1 MPRPK
6 GLRAPGF
13 EEKRREL
20 LDRIRARLGEEGATH
35 ASWRELA
42 AAAGVG
48 LSSMT
53 HYFGK
58 RDEVIRAVLEQERAD
73 SAEGLARLAEPG
85 GDFATSLADAADEI
99 IIHLHKRGGA
109 SLTIGLINGLAHP
122 ELGPAAL
129 ENVLEP
135 WLAALEKRLAAHSGR
150 GEMANVQP
158 RHAALAFA
166 APLILAHLHQEQLG
180 GKAQRP
186 LDPNALAATHV
197 GAFIRAYGKRA
208 EPAPAATGSYI
219 EF

>member
-20 LDRIRARLGEEGATH
+20 LNRIRTRLGEAGATH

-48 LSSMT
+48 LSTMT

-73 SAEGLARLAEPG
+73 SVTALERLAQPG
-85 GDFATSLADAADEI
+85 PDFATSLADAADEI
-99 IIHLHKRGGA
+99 IMHLHERGGA

-129 ENVLEP
+129 DSVVEP
-135 WLAALEKRLAAHSGR
+135 WLAALEARLAAHVER

-180 GKAQRP
+180 GRARRP
-186 LDPNALAATHV
+186 LDPNALAATHI

-208 EPAPAATGSYI
+208 EPAPAVSYT

>member
-20 LDRIRARLGEEGATH
+20 LARIRTRLGEQGATH

-48 LSSMT
+48 LSTMT

-58 RDEVIRAVLEQERAD
+58 RDEVIHAVLEQERAD
-73 SAEGLARLAEPG
+73 SAEGVARLAEPG

-99 IIHLHKRGGA
+99 VMHLHERGGT
-109 SLTIGLINGLAHP
+109 SLTIGLINGLGHP
-122 ELGPAAL
+122 ELGPAVL
-129 ENVLEP
+129 ENVLQP
-135 WLAALEKRLAAHSGR
+135 WLAALERRFAAHAER

-180 GKAQRP
+180 GKVRRP
-186 LDPNALAATHV
+186 LDPNAVAATHI
-197 GAFIRAYGKRA
+197 GAFIRAYGKRG
-208 EPAPAATGSYI
+208 EPTTSAANCVK
-219 EF
+219 F

>member
-1 MPRPK
+1 
-6 GLRAPGF
+6 
-13 EEKRREL
+13 
-20 LDRIRARLGEEGATH
+20 
-35 ASWRELA
+35 
-42 AAAGVG
+42 
-48 LSSMT
+48 MT

-58 RDEVIRAVLEQERAD
+58 RDEVIRSVLEQERAD
-73 SAEGLARLAEPG
+73 SAAGTARLAEPG

-99 IIHLHKRGGA
+99 IIHLHERGGT

-122 ELGPAAL
+122 DLGPATL

-135 WLAALEKRLAAHSGR
+135 WLAALEQRLAAHAER

-166 APLILAHLHQEQLG
+166 APLILAHLHQDQLG
-180 GKAQRP
+180 GRTTRP
-186 LDPNALAATHV
+186 LDSHALAATHI

-208 EPAPAATGSYI
+208 EAAPAEEYV

>member
-20 LDRIRARLGEEGATH
+20 LSRIRARLGERGATH

-48 LSSMT
+48 LSTMT

-73 SAEGLARLAEPG
+73 SAAGVARLAEPG

-99 IIHLHKRGGA
+99 IIHLHERGGD

-135 WLAALEKRLAAHSGR
+135 WLAALEQRLAAHAER

-166 APLILAHLHQEQLG
+166 APLIVAHLHQEQLG
-180 GKAQRP
+180 GKTQRP
-186 LDPNALAATHV
+186 LDSHALATTHI

-208 EPAPAATGSYI
+208 DAAPEASHI

>member
-6 GLRAPGF
+6 GMRAPGF

-20 LDRIRARLGEEGATH
+20 LGRIRTRLGEKGATH

-48 LSSMT
+48 LSTMT

-58 RDEVIRAVLEQERAD
+58 RDEVIRAVLDQERAD
-73 SAEGLARLAEPG
+73 SALGVARLAAPG

-99 IIHLHKRGGA
+99 VMHLHARGGD
-109 SLTIGLINGLAHP
+109 SLTIALINGLAHP
-122 ELGPAAL
+122 DLGPAAL
-129 ENVLEP
+129 ETVLEP
-135 WLAALEKRLAAHSGR
+135 WLAALEQRLAAHVER

-180 GKAQRP
+180 GRTQRP
-186 LDPNALAATHV
+186 LDPNALAATHI
-197 GAFIRAYGKRA
+197 GAFIRAYGKRGEA
-208 EPAPAATGSYI
+208 AAGAAPIA
-219 EF
+219 F